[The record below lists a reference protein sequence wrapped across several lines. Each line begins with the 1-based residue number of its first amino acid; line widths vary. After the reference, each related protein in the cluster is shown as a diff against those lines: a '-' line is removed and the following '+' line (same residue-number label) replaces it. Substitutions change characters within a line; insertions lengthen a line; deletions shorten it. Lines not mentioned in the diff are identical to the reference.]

1 MIKNRPA
8 YLRSGRIVLDGPST
22 ITSVTSQRAIAVAG
36 PALGGPASATLGAG
50 NSSATT
56 DNVDVASAL
65 ASCASDPATAFA
77 TITGYFSAA
86 AALGAFLGLDG
97 IVVMVAVVYGGDA
110 AFIGVGIRRVVA
122 RGCCS

>member
-1 MIKNRPA
+1 M
-8 YLRSGRIVLDGPST
+8 IVLDGPST
-22 ITSVTSQRAIAVAG
+22 ITSVTSQRAIAVTG
-36 PALGGPASATLGAG
+36 PAFLGSLAIADGAG
-50 NSSATT
+50 NSSSTT
-56 DNVDVASAL
+56 DNVDVASAR
-65 ASCASDPATAFA
+65 ASCASDPAAAFA

-97 IVVMVAVVYGGDA
+97 IVVVVAVVYGGDA

>member
-1 MIKNRPA
+1 M
-8 YLRSGRIVLDGPST
+8 IVLDGPST
-22 ITSVTSQRAIAVAG
+22 ITSATSQRATAVTG
-36 PALGGPASATLGAG
+36 PALLGSPAIADGAG

-56 DNVDVASAL
+56 DNVDVASAR
-65 ASCASDPATAFA
+65 ASGARYPAAAFA

-86 AALGAFLGLDG
+86 AALGAFLDG
-97 IVVMVAVVYGGDA
+97 IVVVVAVVYGGDA

>member
-22 ITSVTSQRAIAVAG
+22 ITSATVLRASAVAVAAFLGSPAIAD
-36 PALGGPASATLGAG
+36 GAG
-50 NSSATT
+50 LFSGT
-56 DNVDVASAL
+56 DNDDVASAR
-65 ASCASDPATAFA
+65 ASGARYPAAAVA
-77 TITGYFSAA
+77 TITGLFSAA

-110 AFIGVGIRRVVA
+110 AFIGVGI
-122 RGCCS
+122 